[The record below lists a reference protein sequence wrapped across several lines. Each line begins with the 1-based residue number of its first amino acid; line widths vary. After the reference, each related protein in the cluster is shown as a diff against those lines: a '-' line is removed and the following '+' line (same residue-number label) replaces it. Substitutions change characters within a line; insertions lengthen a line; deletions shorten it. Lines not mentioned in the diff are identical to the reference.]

1 MEVINKQQ
9 LFLLEEIVKKNFSA
23 KYKDSFLGILW
34 SVIKPLL
41 IMIIMTIIFSTLFH
55 NKIINYPIYLLS
67 GKCIFDFFSAGTNVS
82 LMAIKGNKNILTKTS
97 APKYIF
103 VLGAVI
109 SEFIN
114 FIISIIILIG
124 VMIVTKSPFYF
135 SSLPLSIIPVISLL
149 MMIIGLGFI
158 LSILC
163 VYYTDIKHLW
173 GVITMM
179 AMYAS
184 AIFYPMD
191 IIPEP
196 YHQIMI
202 LNPIYWIIEQ
212 FRDFVVYGIMP
223 NALFVINSLFIST
236 ILLILG
242 IIVFIK
248 FEKQTTMKF

>member
-1 MEVINKQQ
+1 MDAINKQQ

-23 KYKDSFLGILW
+23 KYKESVLGILW

-41 IMIIMTIIFSTLFH
+41 IMVIMTIIFSTLFH
-55 NKIINYPIYLLS
+55 NRIENYPIYLLS
-67 GKCIFDFFSAGTNVS
+67 GKCIFDFFNAGTNIS

-109 SEFIN
+109 SEFLN
-114 FIISIIILIG
+114 FIISIIILVA
-124 VMIVTKSPFYF
+124 VMIATKSPFYF
-135 SSLPLSIIPVISLL
+135 PSMLLSIIPIISLL
-149 MMIIGLGFI
+149 MMIMGLGFI

-173 GVITMM
+173 GVITMV

-196 YHQIMI
+196 YHQFMI

-212 FRDFVVYGIMP
+212 FRDFVIYGALP
-223 NALFVINSLFIST
+223 DALFLVNT
-236 ILLILG
+236 IYLSAIILIFG
-242 IIVFIK
+242 ILIFRK
-248 FEKQTTMKF
+248 FEKKTAMKF